1 MSVTAAKKRSAA
13 ADAAD
18 PAALPANLAEEIG
31 KRDGFAM
38 AEEEAHLNILRTAAG
53 IEEPFE
59 RLFRDHGLS
68 PPLYNVLRIV
78 RGMTTERGS
87 EGVPAG
93 EIGPQMITPSPDVT
107 RLVDR
112 VEKLGLVTR
121 RRSEADRRVVLVKLT
136 PKGARLLKKLDP
148 RMHQL
153 LRESLAHLS
162 RAELRTINE
171 LMHKTRHG
179 PLAE

>member
-1 MSVTAAKKRSAA
+1 MPAAVKTKPAA
-13 ADAAD
+13 ADVAD
-18 PAALPANLAEEIG
+18 SDALPANLAEEIG
-31 KRDGFAM
+31 KRDGFDL
-38 AEEEAHLNILRTAAG
+38 AEEEAHLNILRTAAR
-53 IEEPFE
+53 IDEPFE
-59 RLFRDHGLS
+59 RLFRQHGLS

-78 RGMTTERGS
+78 RGVTVGGRG

-121 RRSEADRRVVLVKLT
+121 RRSDADRRVVLVKLT

-148 RMHQL
+148 LMDQR
-153 LRESLAHLS
+153 LRDSLAHLS
-162 RAELRTINE
+162 RAELRTICD
-171 LMHKTRHG
+171 LMHKVRHG